1 MEVRSYICSQASRLI
16 RFVPCEGI
24 DRDDCGRRRRLGQIA
39 YLQALICKIEPFL
52 KDRVVA
58 RNQNQEHCGLNQG
71 LYPALKAL
79 ALKLAGMHAF
89 RRGCNRRWE
98 LAGINRAVLRQQMGH
113 TSAAMTALYTGRF
126 HLSKYKPNFPSRLA
140 IVVFVKYGK

>member
-1 MEVRSYICSQASRLI
+1 MGKL
-16 RFVPCEGI
+16 
-24 DRDDCGRRRRLGQIA
+24 RRAGWPSWRA
-39 YLQALICKIEPFL
+39 YTQALIGRIEPSR
-52 KDRVVA
+52 KGRVVA

-113 TSAAMTALYTGRF
+113 TSAAMTALYTGEIPLEHVQAECSF
-126 HLSKYKPNFPSRLA
+126 KIGNCG
-140 IVVFVKYGK
+140 FVKYGK